1 MNKKLFCA
9 ITALVCLAFAMTAFA
24 GGAPSRSVSGTIYQG
39 GASALATTEG
49 LFSGCLKNIFSA
61 FNPCLDMVRGC
72 SDTVFSPLDRG
83 VGYVERKIHK
93 PRYIKRRVKPQS
105 LKKEKPANEA
115 GGGGKNNASDKEQTQ
130 EQAAQSDNKQETK

>member
-1 MNKKLFCA
+1 MNKRLFVT

-24 GGAPSRSVSGTIYQG
+24 GGAPSRSVSKTIYQG

-72 SDTVFSPLDRG
+72 SDNVFSPLDRS
-83 VGYVERKIHK
+83 VSYVERKIHR
-93 PRYIKRRVKPQS
+93 PRYIKRRVQVQS
-105 LKKEKPANEA
+105 AESGKDKDKK
-115 GGGGKNNASDKEQTQ
+115 GGGGNGENGGDQGPKES
-130 EQAAQSDNKQETK
+130 EGAAGKGETK